1 MLSSV
6 GNEGLQIPDRNHGCK
21 YNPMHFVHV
30 FFVYNKDWN
39 KFLLCCKQKI
49 LMKIYQ
55 DCEWCGQWG
64 IRTPDPLG
72 VNQVLWTNWA
82 NCPSMNKFIQAGA
95 NIKGF
100 LNLTKKKRGLFWF
113 VFNAM
118 KLSLLQ
124 FYELNIFLR
133 LLHNLLV
140 YQCL

>member
-1 MLSSV
+1 MQWGIADPWSKPR
-6 GNEGLQIPDRNHGCK
+6 LQIQSYVLRTSIFCLQQ
-21 YNPMHFVHV
+21 
-30 FFVYNKDWN
+30 DWN

-49 LMKIYQ
+49 LMKIHQ

-82 NCPSMNKFIQAGA
+82 NCPSMKKFIQAGA

-133 LLHNLLV
+133 LLHNLLG
-140 YQCL
+140 YQYL